1 MEVEVLY
8 SENIES
14 TVLGAMM
21 IKEECCLVVREENV
35 KADDFYKT
43 YNQVIF
49 RTILNVFK
57 EKGTVDLVMV
67 LEKLK
72 ENEEI
77 DKANGITYVTELSFS
92 VPTTANLTSYIELLK
107 EYSRKRKLVDV
118 AKYINTNIGKSVEE
132 VQQGATSLLTDLI
145 EDKTLKETSENQ
157 ADEYLNVLEKRM
169 NGEIV
174 AIKTGLTS
182 IDREISGFSG
192 GDLVTI
198 FAFSG
203 VGKTAL
209 ATCITLNIIRQKK
222 RVLFFSLE
230 MPKEQIRDRIISSIT
245 EIPFRRLKNG
255 KLEGKEIDNVV
266 ESNSFLSKN
275 KSLVISEE
283 DDLMNII
290 SKIQIEI
297 MRNHIDVI
305 FIDYINLINIMGYNK
320 DEYLRIAE
328 CTRLL
333 KKLAKRVDKPIVIL
347 AQGKQEQASKMSNR
361 NIPVWDKVAVNDI
374 AGGAAI
380 YRDSDIVLGIYRN
393 VELDN
398 KLVRE
403 SLRRENENNIDY
415 NSTNPDKNPGCMD
428 ILIKKSR
435 ASGKAIVPVR
445 WNANIYRIN
454 NWM

>member
-1 MEVEVLY
+1 MEVALLY
-8 SENIES
+8 SEEIES
-14 TVLGAMM
+14 TVLGAM
-21 IKEECCLVVREENV
+21 IINEESCLVVREENV

-49 RTILNVFK
+49 RTISNVFK
-57 EKGTVDLVMV
+57 EKGTIDLVMV

-72 ENEEI
+72 DNNEIE
-77 DKANGITYVTELSFS
+77 KANGITYVTDLSYS
-92 VPTTANLTSYIELLK
+92 VPTTANITSYIELLK

-118 AKYINTNIGKSVEE
+118 AKYINANIGKSVED
-132 VQQGATSLLTDLI
+132 VQQGATSLLTNLI

-157 ADEYLNVLEKRM
+157 EEEYLQVLEKRM

-174 AIKTGLTS
+174 AIRTGLIG
-182 IDREISGFSG
+182 IDREIGGFSG

-209 ATCITLNIIRQKK
+209 ATCITLNSIRQRK

-230 MPKEQIRDRIISSIT
+230 MPKEQIRDRIISSVT
-245 EIPFRRLKNG
+245 DIPFKRLKSG
-255 KLEGKEIDNVV
+255 KLEDKEIDNVIRC
-266 ESNSFLSKN
+266 NSTLSRN

-290 SKIQIEI
+290 SKIQIEV
-297 MRNHIDVI
+297 MRNNIDII

-320 DEYLRIAE
+320 DEYVRIAE

-333 KKLAKRVDKPIVIL
+333 KKLAKRIDKPIVIL
-347 AQGKQEQASKMSNR
+347 AQGKQEQASKMNNK

-380 YRDSDIVLGIYRN
+380 YRDSDIVFGLYRN

-403 SLRRENENNIDY
+403 SLRRENESNIDY
-415 NSTNPDKNPGCMD
+415 SSTNPDKNPECMD

-445 WNANIYRIN
+445 WNASVYRIS
-454 NWM
+454 NWC

>member
-1 MEVEVLY
+1 MEVGLLY
-8 SENIES
+8 SEEVES
-14 TVLGAMM
+14 TVLGAM
-21 IKEECCLVVREENV
+21 IISEESCLVVREENV

-49 RTILNVFK
+49 RAIGNIFK
-57 EKGTVDLVMV
+57 EKGTIDLVMV

-72 ENEEI
+72 DNNEIE
-77 DKANGITYVTELSFS
+77 KANGITYVTDLSYS
-92 VPTTANLTSYIELLK
+92 VPTTANITSYIELLK

-118 AKYINTNIGKSVEE
+118 AKYINTNIGKSVED
-132 VQQGATSLLTDLI
+132 VQQGATSLLTKLI

-157 ADEYLNVLEKRM
+157 EEEYLQVLEKRM

-174 AIKTGLTS
+174 AIRTGLIG
-182 IDREISGFSG
+182 IDREIGGFSG

-209 ATCITLNIIRQKK
+209 ATCITLNSIRQRK

-230 MPKEQIRDRIISSIT
+230 MPKEQIRDRIISSVT
-245 EIPFRRLKNG
+245 EIPFRKLKSG
-255 KLEGKEIDNVV
+255 KLEGKEIDDVIKC
-266 ESNSFLSKN
+266 NSILSKN

-297 MRNHIDVI
+297 MRNYVDII

-320 DEYLRIAE
+320 DEYVRIAE

-333 KKLAKRVDKPIVIL
+333 KKLAKRVNKPIVIL
-347 AQGKQEQASKMSNR
+347 AQGKQEQASKMNNK

-403 SLRRENENNIDY
+403 SLRRENESNIDY
-415 NSTNPDKNPGCMD
+415 SSTNPDKNPQCMD

-435 ASGKAIVPVR
+435 ASGKSIVPVR
-445 WNANIYRIN
+445 WNASIYKIS
-454 NWM
+454 NWI